1 MKAPQIT
8 NQPGPHCELAIRIRF
23 NNMQRFREEYERQ
36 IGRGNYFVKSPRNK
50 PIGTRVQLV
59 FLIESIE
66 GLEIWSWGEVDQVIS
81 AEEADLLGGQPG
93 MEIRLMDM
101 NPQRIKELEHLMTF
115 DDAAFSSTQGQQ
127 SIRRG
132 SYPPTEE
139 QNSLR
144 KQLESLQ
151 LYARREDYY
160 GLLKIPKNASPSDIR
175 DAYRQRSKEYH
186 PDQHYRKLPN
196 DLHNTLQEIFQQ
208 ITEAYRVLMDPAQRA
223 RYDSKIGNY
232 TNPLAARASQAHVKK
247 QDAFQKNYNAMIEPR
262 RQKIELLSREAEA
275 DVIQGNVQ
283 GAISKL
289 QLALTLDPLSSP
301 IKKRIKELKE
311 QLP

>member
-1 MKAPQIT
+1 MKAPQIS
-8 NQPGPHCELAIRIRF
+8 NQPGPQCELAIRIRF

-59 FLIESIE
+59 FLLESIE
-66 GLEIWSWGEVDQVIS
+66 GFEIWSWGEVDQVIS

-101 NPQRIKELEHLMTF
+101 TPQRRKELEHLMTF
-115 DDAAFSSTQGQQ
+115 DDNTFAPQGQQ
-127 SIRRG
+127 PIHRG
-132 SYPPTEE
+132 SFPPTEE
-139 QNSLR
+139 QDSLK

-151 LYARREDYY
+151 LYARRGDYY
-160 GLLKIPKNASPSDIR
+160 NLLKLPKNATPSEIR

-186 PDQHYRKLPN
+186 PDQHYRKLPQE
-196 DLHNTLQEIFQQ
+196 LHSLLQDVFQH

-223 RYDSKIGNY
+223 SYDAKIGNY
-232 TNPLAARASQAHVKK
+232 TNPLAAHASQGHVK
-247 QDAFQKNYNAMIEPR
+247 QQEAFQKNYEQMVAPR
-262 RQKIELLSREAEA
+262 KQKVDLLSREAEA
-275 DVIQGNVQ
+275 DALKGNVQ

-289 QLALTLDPLSSP
+289 QLALTLDPLNASV
-301 IKKRIKELKE
+301 KKRIKELKE